1 MEIHTYLFIV
11 LCFSLV
17 INLYLVLK
25 LLRVRQ
31 QLALI
36 NDVLADMKAGN
47 LNRRVL
53 VHENDMTKQICYDI
67 NRIAAESQARLIQQ
81 KQAEQSYKRLM
92 TSLSHDVKT
101 PLASLVGYLEAVEN
115 GLVVGREREAYIRIA
130 AEKAQRLKE
139 FVISLF
145 EWVKLDAREQVFHFE
160 LADLHELSRSIVA
173 DWVPVLENNGLE
185 YEIVIPETVCMILV
199 DSAAYVRIL
208 NNLLQ
213 NIITHSGAAKIKLS
227 VTEEPEWVS
236 IALSDNGRGILP
248 EELPYIFERMYQ
260 CDHSRSA
267 EGTGLG
273 LSIAK
278 ELVNGHGGR
287 ISVTSTPDIETTFT
301 VLLPKVL

>member
-1 MEIHTYLFIV
+1 M
-11 LCFSLV
+11 
-17 INLYLVLK
+17 
-25 LLRVRQ
+25 
-31 QLALI
+31 
-36 NDVLADMKAGN
+36 
-47 LNRRVL
+47 
-53 VHENDMTKQICYDI
+53 
-67 NRIAAESQARLIQQ
+67 
-81 KQAEQSYKRLM
+81 
-92 TSLSHDVKT
+92 
-101 PLASLVGYLEAVEN
+101 
-115 GLVVGREREAYIRIA
+115 
-130 AEKAQRLKE
+130 
-139 FVISLF
+139 F

-185 YEIVIPETVCMILV
+185 YEIVIPETVCMIRV

-213 NIITHSGAAKIKLS
+213 NIISHSGAAKIKLS
-227 VTEEPEWVS
+227 VTEETEWVS

-278 ELVNGHGGR
+278 ELVNGHNGR
-287 ISVTSTPDIETTFT
+287 IRVTSTPDIETTFT